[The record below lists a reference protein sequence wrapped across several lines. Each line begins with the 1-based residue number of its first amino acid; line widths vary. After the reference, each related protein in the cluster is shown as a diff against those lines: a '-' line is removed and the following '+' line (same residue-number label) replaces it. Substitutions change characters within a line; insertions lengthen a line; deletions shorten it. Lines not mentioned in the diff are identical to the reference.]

1 MTKIQKPV
9 TILPMSAKD
18 DLKLKQKEA
27 LRLLSRG
34 KYDDALEL
42 YKEIAEVSHDPD
54 IYNTIGDIYIRKQD
68 IQRAIEYYTK
78 AFRRY
83 KEGEY
88 YENAIALAKKILR
101 YDKSRKDLKLELADL
116 YLETGDLDLSLENL
130 SQLVDEGLPP
140 SFIDRAFEL
149 MNRMAERI
157 QEDEEHLARFE
168 RLFIKLQEM
177 AEAFGELTLESGEF
191 NEFYEDDVSKMAEF
205 LDTES
210 VENAPQE
217 IFSEMEEEKAVS
229 PQSMEEIPL
238 ANEVEELESKTPEG
252 VESEEKMEFLEEEV
266 VEEEEK
272 AEEKAE
278 EVFLGEETKVEFE
291 EEVAAPEVVEEIE
304 EKGAV
309 ERAAPEIVVPKE
321 VLVQIIEEIKDEL
334 AKDEALPYE
343 EEKPLELGIE
353 YLEMGFQEAA
363 IKELQ
368 KALDDPR
375 TRLRAME
382 YLGRAFLEMGEFDF
396 AEKILRKGIEEGGYD
411 EKEYLGI
418 LYYLAQALEFKG
430 MEKEALEYYES
441 IYLLDAGYKNVKEKI
456 GKLRRV
462 L

>member
-1 MTKIQKPV
+1 M
-9 TILPMSAKD
+9 LAKD

-34 KYDDALEL
+34 RYDDALRL
-42 YKEIAEVSHDPD
+42 YEEIVEVSHDPD

-68 IQRAIEYYTK
+68 IQKAIDYYTK

-116 YLETGDLDLSLENL
+116 YLETGDLDLALENL

-140 SFIDRAFEL
+140 SFLDRAFEL

-191 NEFYEDDVSKMAEF
+191 HEFYEDDVSKMAEF

-210 VENAPQE
+210 VKKAPEQML
-217 IFSEMEEEKAVS
+217 S
-229 PQSMEEIPL
+229 
-238 ANEVEELESKTPEG
+238 EVEEAPTQEPVEEISSVEKQMEEKESEIPEEVG
-252 VESEEKMEFLEEEV
+252 IEEKMEFLEVETGEK
-266 VEEEEK
+266 VEEEK
-272 AEEKAE
+272 QE
-278 EVFLGEETKVEFE
+278 EVFLGEETKVEFKE
-291 EEVAAPEVVEEIE
+291 EEELKEKEEVPVPSAVEEAKE
-304 EKGAV
+304 SVAERTVPKV
-309 ERAAPEIVVPKE
+309 EVPKE
-321 VLVQIIEEIKDEL
+321 MLVQIIEEIKDEL
-334 AKDEALPYE
+334 VKDGDFPYE
-343 EEKPLELGIE
+343 EENPLDLGIE
-353 YLEMGFQEAA
+353 YLEMGFKEAA

-375 TRLRAME
+375 TRLKAME
-382 YLGRAFLEMGEFDF
+382 YLGRALLEMGEFDF

-418 LYYLAQALEFKG
+418 FYYLAQALEFKG
-430 MEKEALEYYES
+430 MEKEALEYYEN
-441 IYLLDAGYKNVKEKI
+441 IYLLDAGFKNVKEKI
-456 GKLRRV
+456 RKLRRV

>member
-1 MTKIQKPV
+1 M
-9 TILPMSAKD
+9 LAKD

-34 KYDDALEL
+34 RYDDALRL
-42 YKEIAEVSHDPD
+42 YEEIVEVSHDPD

-68 IQRAIEYYTK
+68 IQKAIDYYTK

-116 YLETGDLDLSLENL
+116 YLETGDLDLALENL

-140 SFIDRAFEL
+140 SFLDRAFEL

-191 NEFYEDDVSKMAEF
+191 HEFYEDDVSKMAEF

-210 VENAPQE
+210 VKKAPG
-217 IFSEMEEEKAVS
+217 EMLS
-229 PQSMEEIPL
+229 
-238 ANEVEELESKTPEG
+238 EVEEAPTQEPVEEISSVEKQIEEKESEIPEEVG
-252 VESEEKMEFLEEEV
+252 IEEKMEFLEVETGEK
-266 VEEEEK
+266 VEEEK
-272 AEEKAE
+272 QE

-291 EEVAAPEVVEEIE
+291 KEEELKEKEEVPVPSAVEEAKE
-304 EKGAV
+304 SVA
-309 ERAAPEIVVPKE
+309 ERAVPKVEVPKE
-321 VLVQIIEEIKDEL
+321 VLVQIVEEIKDEL
-334 AKDEALPYE
+334 VKDGDFPYE
-343 EEKPLELGIE
+343 EENPLELGIE
-353 YLEMGFQEAA
+353 YLEMGFKEAA

-375 TRLRAME
+375 TRLKAME
-382 YLGRAFLEMGEFDF
+382 YLGRALLEMGEFDF

-418 LYYLAQALEFKG
+418 FYYLAQALEFKG
-430 MEKEALEYYES
+430 MEKEALEYYEN
-441 IYLLDAGYKNVKEKI
+441 IYLLDAGFKNVKEKI
-456 GKLRRV
+456 RKLRRV

>member
-1 MTKIQKPV
+1 M
-9 TILPMSAKD
+9 LAKD

-34 KYDDALEL
+34 RYDDALRL
-42 YKEIAEVSHDPD
+42 YEEIVEVSHDPD

-68 IQRAIEYYTK
+68 IQKAIDYYTK

-116 YLETGDLDLSLENL
+116 YLETGDLDLALENL

-140 SFIDRAFEL
+140 SFLDRAFEL

-191 NEFYEDDVSKMAEF
+191 HEFYEDDVSKMAEF

-210 VENAPQE
+210 VKKAPGEMLLEVGEEAPTQE
-217 IFSEMEEEKAVS
+217 PVEEISSVEKQIEEKES
-229 PQSMEEIPL
+229 EIPE
-238 ANEVEELESKTPEG
+238 EVG
-252 VESEEKMEFLEEEV
+252 IEEKMEFLEVETGEK
-266 VEEEEK
+266 VEEEK
-272 AEEKAE
+272 QE

-291 EEVAAPEVVEEIE
+291 EEEELKEKEEVPVPSAVEEAKE
-304 EKGAV
+304 SVA
-309 ERAAPEIVVPKE
+309 ERAVPKVEVPKE

-334 AKDEALPYE
+334 VKDGDFPYE
-343 EEKPLELGIE
+343 EENPLELGIE
-353 YLEMGFQEAA
+353 YFEMGFKEAA

-375 TRLRAME
+375 TRLKAME
-382 YLGRAFLEMGEFDF
+382 YLGRALLEMGEFDF

-418 LYYLAQALEFKG
+418 FYYLAQALEFKG
-430 MEKEALEYYES
+430 MEKEALEYYEN
-441 IYLLDAGYKNVKEKI
+441 IYLLDAGFKNVKERI
-456 GKLRRV
+456 RKLRRV

>member
-1 MTKIQKPV
+1 M
-9 TILPMSAKD
+9 LAKD

-34 KYDDALEL
+34 RYDDALRL
-42 YKEIAEVSHDPD
+42 YEEIVEVSHDPD

-68 IQRAIEYYTK
+68 IQKAIDYYTK

-116 YLETGDLDLSLENL
+116 YLETGDLDLALENL

-140 SFIDRAFEL
+140 SFLDRAFEL

-191 NEFYEDDVSKMAEF
+191 HEFYEDDVSKMAEF

-210 VENAPQE
+210 VKKAPGEMLSEVGEEAPTQE
-217 IFSEMEEEKAVS
+217 PVEEISSVEKQIEEKES
-229 PQSMEEIPL
+229 EIPE
-238 ANEVEELESKTPEG
+238 EVG
-252 VESEEKMEFLEEEV
+252 IEEKMEFLEVETGEK
-266 VEEEEK
+266 VEEEK
-272 AEEKAE
+272 QE

-291 EEVAAPEVVEEIE
+291 KEEELKEKEEVPVPSAVEEAKE
-304 EKGAV
+304 SVA
-309 ERAAPEIVVPKE
+309 ERAVPKVEVPKE

-334 AKDEALPYE
+334 VKDGDFPYE
-343 EEKPLELGIE
+343 EENPLELGIE
-353 YLEMGFQEAA
+353 YFEMGFKEAA

-375 TRLRAME
+375 TRLKAME
-382 YLGRAFLEMGEFDF
+382 YLGRALLEMGEFDF

-418 LYYLAQALEFKG
+418 FYYLAQALEFKG
-430 MEKEALEYYES
+430 MEKEALEYYEN
-441 IYLLDAGYKNVKEKI
+441 IYLLDAGFKNVKEKI
-456 GKLRRV
+456 RKLRRV

>member
-1 MTKIQKPV
+1 M
-9 TILPMSAKD
+9 LAKD

-34 KYDDALEL
+34 RYDDALRL
-42 YKEIAEVSHDPD
+42 YEEIVEVSHDPD

-68 IQRAIEYYTK
+68 IQKAIDYYTK

-116 YLETGDLDLSLENL
+116 YLETGDLDLALENL

-140 SFIDRAFEL
+140 SFLDRAFEL

-191 NEFYEDDVSKMAEF
+191 HEFYEDDVSKMAEF

-210 VENAPQE
+210 VKKAPG
-217 IFSEMEEEKAVS
+217 EMLS
-229 PQSMEEIPL
+229 
-238 ANEVEELESKTPEG
+238 EVEEAPTQEPVEEISSVEKQIEEKESEIPEEVG
-252 VESEEKMEFLEEEV
+252 IEEKMEFLEVETGKK
-266 VEEEEK
+266 VEEEK
-272 AEEKAE
+272 QE

-291 EEVAAPEVVEEIE
+291 EEEELKEKEEVPIPSAVEEAKESVAERAVPEVE
-304 EKGAV
+304 
-309 ERAAPEIVVPKE
+309 VPKE
-321 VLVQIIEEIKDEL
+321 VLVQIVEEIKDEL
-334 AKDEALPYE
+334 VKDGDFPYE
-343 EEKPLELGIE
+343 EENPLELGIE
-353 YLEMGFQEAA
+353 YLEMGFKEAA

-368 KALDDPR
+368 RALDDPR
-375 TRLRAME
+375 TRLKAME
-382 YLGRAFLEMGEFDF
+382 YLGRALLEMGEFGF

-430 MEKEALEYYES
+430 MEKEALEYYEN
-441 IYLLDAGYKNVKEKI
+441 IYLLDAGFKNVKEKI
-456 GKLRRV
+456 RKLRRV

>member
-1 MTKIQKPV
+1 M
-9 TILPMSAKD
+9 LAKD

-34 KYDDALEL
+34 RYDDALRL
-42 YKEIAEVSHDPD
+42 YEEIVEVSHDPD

-68 IQRAIEYYTK
+68 IQKAIDYYTK

-116 YLETGDLDLSLENL
+116 YLETGDLDLALENL

-140 SFIDRAFEL
+140 SFLDRAFEL

-191 NEFYEDDVSKMAEF
+191 HEFYEDDVSKMAEF

-210 VENAPQE
+210 VKKAPEEMLSELEEAPIQE
-217 IFSEMEEEKAVS
+217 PVEEISSVEKQMEEKES
-229 PQSMEEIPL
+229 EIPE
-238 ANEVEELESKTPEG
+238 EVG
-252 VESEEKMEFLEEEV
+252 IEEKMEFLEVETGEK
-266 VEEEEK
+266 VEEEK
-272 AEEKAE
+272 QE

-291 EEVAAPEVVEEIE
+291 EEEKLKEKEEVPVPSTVEEAKE
-304 EKGAV
+304 SVA
-309 ERAAPEIVVPKE
+309 ERAVPKVKVPKE

-334 AKDEALPYE
+334 VKDGDFPYE
-343 EEKPLELGIE
+343 EENPLDLGIE
-353 YLEMGFQEAA
+353 YLEMGFKEAA

-375 TRLRAME
+375 TRLKAME
-382 YLGRAFLEMGEFDF
+382 YLGRALLEMGEFDF
-396 AEKILRKGIEEGGYD
+396 AEKILQKGIEEGGYD

-418 LYYLAQALEFKG
+418 FYYLAQALEFKG
-430 MEKEALEYYES
+430 MEKEALEYYEN
-441 IYLLDAGYKNVKEKI
+441 IYLLDAGFKNVKEKI
-456 GKLRRV
+456 RKLRRV

>member
-1 MTKIQKPV
+1 M
-9 TILPMSAKD
+9 LAKD

-34 KYDDALEL
+34 RYDDALRL
-42 YKEIAEVSHDPD
+42 YEEIVEVSHDPD

-68 IQRAIEYYTK
+68 IQKAIDYYTK

-116 YLETGDLDLSLENL
+116 YLETGDLDLALENL

-140 SFIDRAFEL
+140 SFLDRAFEL

-191 NEFYEDDVSKMAEF
+191 HEFYEDDVSKMAEF

-210 VENAPQE
+210 VKKAPGEMLSEVGEEAPTQE
-217 IFSEMEEEKAVS
+217 PVEEISSVEKQIEEKES
-229 PQSMEEIPL
+229 EIPE
-238 ANEVEELESKTPEG
+238 EVG
-252 VESEEKMEFLEEEV
+252 IEEKMEFLEVETGEK
-266 VEEEEK
+266 VEEEK
-272 AEEKAE
+272 QE

-291 EEVAAPEVVEEIE
+291 KEEELKEKEEVPVPSAVEEAKE
-304 EKGAV
+304 SVA
-309 ERAAPEIVVPKE
+309 ERAVPKVEVPKE

-334 AKDEALPYE
+334 VKDGDFPYE
-343 EEKPLELGIE
+343 EENPLELGIE
-353 YLEMGFQEAA
+353 YLEMGFKEAA

-375 TRLRAME
+375 TRLKAME
-382 YLGRAFLEMGEFDF
+382 YLGRALLEMGEFDF

-418 LYYLAQALEFKG
+418 FYYLAQALEFKG
-430 MEKEALEYYES
+430 MEKEALEYYEN
-441 IYLLDAGYKNVKEKI
+441 IYLLDAGFKNVKERI
-456 GKLRRV
+456 RKLRRV

>member
-1 MTKIQKPV
+1 M
-9 TILPMSAKD
+9 LAKD

-34 KYDDALEL
+34 RYDDALRL
-42 YKEIAEVSHDPD
+42 YEEIVEVSHDPD

-68 IQRAIEYYTK
+68 IQKAIDYYTK

-116 YLETGDLDLSLENL
+116 YLETGDLDLALENL

-140 SFIDRAFEL
+140 SFLDRAFEL

-191 NEFYEDDVSKMAEF
+191 HEFYEDDVSKMAEF

-210 VENAPQE
+210 VKKAPEEMLSELEEAPIQE
-217 IFSEMEEEKAVS
+217 PVEEISSVEKQMEEKES
-229 PQSMEEIPL
+229 EIPE
-238 ANEVEELESKTPEG
+238 EVG
-252 VESEEKMEFLEEEV
+252 IEEKMEFLEVETGEK
-266 VEEEEK
+266 VEEEK
-272 AEEKAE
+272 QE

-291 EEVAAPEVVEEIE
+291 KEEELKEKEEVPVPSAVEEAKE
-304 EKGAV
+304 SVA
-309 ERAAPEIVVPKE
+309 ERAVPKVEVPKE

-334 AKDEALPYE
+334 VKDGDFPYE
-343 EEKPLELGIE
+343 EENPLELGIE
-353 YLEMGFQEAA
+353 YFEMGFKEAA

-375 TRLRAME
+375 TRLKAME
-382 YLGRAFLEMGEFDF
+382 YLGRALLEMGEFDF

-418 LYYLAQALEFKG
+418 FYYLAQALEFKG
-430 MEKEALEYYES
+430 MEKEALEYYEN
-441 IYLLDAGYKNVKEKI
+441 IYLLDAGFKNVKEKI
-456 GKLRRV
+456 RKLRRV

>member
-1 MTKIQKPV
+1 M
-9 TILPMSAKD
+9 LAKD

-34 KYDDALEL
+34 RYDDALRL
-42 YKEIAEVSHDPD
+42 YEEIVEVSHDPD

-68 IQRAIEYYTK
+68 IQKAIDYYTK

-116 YLETGDLDLSLENL
+116 YLETGDLDLALENL

-140 SFIDRAFEL
+140 SFLDRAFEL

-191 NEFYEDDVSKMAEF
+191 HEFYEDDVSKMAEF

-210 VENAPQE
+210 VKKAPGEMLSEVGEEAPTQE
-217 IFSEMEEEKAVS
+217 PVEEISSVEKQIEEKES
-229 PQSMEEIPL
+229 EIPE
-238 ANEVEELESKTPEG
+238 EVG
-252 VESEEKMEFLEEEV
+252 IEEKMEFLEVETGEK
-266 VEEEEK
+266 VEEEK
-272 AEEKAE
+272 QE

-291 EEVAAPEVVEEIE
+291 KEEELKEKEEVPVPSAVEEAKE
-304 EKGAV
+304 SVA
-309 ERAAPEIVVPKE
+309 ERAVPKVEVPKE
-321 VLVQIIEEIKDEL
+321 VLVQIVEEIKDEL
-334 AKDEALPYE
+334 AKDGDFPYE
-343 EEKPLELGIE
+343 EENPLELGIE
-353 YLEMGFQEAA
+353 YFEMGFKEAA

-375 TRLRAME
+375 TRLKAME
-382 YLGRAFLEMGEFDF
+382 YLGRALLEMGEFDF

-418 LYYLAQALEFKG
+418 FYYLAQALEFKG
-430 MEKEALEYYES
+430 MEKEALEYYEN
-441 IYLLDAGYKNVKEKI
+441 IYLLDAGFKNVKERI
-456 GKLRRV
+456 RKLRRV

>member
-1 MTKIQKPV
+1 M
-9 TILPMSAKD
+9 LAKD

-34 KYDDALEL
+34 RYDDALRL
-42 YKEIAEVSHDPD
+42 YEEIVEVSHDPD

-68 IQRAIEYYTK
+68 IQKAIDYYTK

-116 YLETGDLDLSLENL
+116 YLETGDLDLALENL

-140 SFIDRAFEL
+140 SFLDRAFEL

-191 NEFYEDDVSKMAEF
+191 HEFYEDDVSKMAEF

-210 VENAPQE
+210 VKKAPEQML
-217 IFSEMEEEKAVS
+217 S
-229 PQSMEEIPL
+229 
-238 ANEVEELESKTPEG
+238 EVEEAPTQEPVEEISSVEKQMEEKESEIPEEVG
-252 VESEEKMEFLEEEV
+252 IEEKMEFLEVETGEK
-266 VEEEEK
+266 VEEEK
-272 AEEKAE
+272 QE
-278 EVFLGEETKVEFE
+278 EVFLGEETKVEFKE
-291 EEVAAPEVVEEIE
+291 EEELKEKEEVPVPSAVEEAKE
-304 EKGAV
+304 SVAERTVPKV
-309 ERAAPEIVVPKE
+309 EVPKE
-321 VLVQIIEEIKDEL
+321 MLVQIIEEIKDEL
-334 AKDEALPYE
+334 VKDGDFPYE
-343 EEKPLELGIE
+343 EENPLNLGIE
-353 YLEMGFQEAA
+353 YLEMGFKEAA

-375 TRLRAME
+375 TRLKAME
-382 YLGRAFLEMGEFDF
+382 YLGRALLEIGEFDF
-396 AEKILRKGIEEGGYD
+396 AEKILRKGVEEGGYD
-411 EKEYLGI
+411 EKEYLG
-418 LYYLAQALEFKG
+418 LFYYLAQVLEFKG
-430 MEKEALEYYES
+430 MEKEALEYYEN
-441 IYLLDAGYKNVKEKI
+441 IYLLDAGFKNVKEKI
-456 GKLRRV
+456 SKLRRV

>member
-1 MTKIQKPV
+1 M
-9 TILPMSAKD
+9 LAKD

-34 KYDDALEL
+34 RYDDALRL
-42 YKEIAEVSHDPD
+42 YEEIVEVSHDPD

-68 IQRAIEYYTK
+68 IQKAIDYYTK

-116 YLETGDLDLSLENL
+116 YLETGDLDLALENL

-140 SFIDRAFEL
+140 SFLDRAFEL

-191 NEFYEDDVSKMAEF
+191 HEFYEDDVSKMAEF

-210 VENAPQE
+210 VKKAPGEMLSEVGEEAPTQE
-217 IFSEMEEEKAVS
+217 PVEEISSVEKQIEEKES
-229 PQSMEEIPL
+229 EIPE
-238 ANEVEELESKTPEG
+238 EVG
-252 VESEEKMEFLEEEV
+252 IEEKMEFLEVETGKK
-266 VEEEEK
+266 VEEEK
-272 AEEKAE
+272 QE

-291 EEVAAPEVVEEIE
+291 EEEELKEKEEVPVPSAVEEAKESVAERAVPEVE
-304 EKGAV
+304 
-309 ERAAPEIVVPKE
+309 VPKE
-321 VLVQIIEEIKDEL
+321 VLVQIVEEIKDEL
-334 AKDEALPYE
+334 VKDGDFPYE
-343 EEKPLELGIE
+343 EENPLELGIE
-353 YLEMGFQEAA
+353 YFEMGFKEAA

-375 TRLRAME
+375 TRLKAME
-382 YLGRAFLEMGEFDF
+382 YLGRALLEMGEFDF
-396 AEKILRKGIEEGGYD
+396 AEKILRKGVEEGGYD
-411 EKEYLGI
+411 EKEYLG
-418 LYYLAQALEFKG
+418 LFYYLAQVLEFKG
-430 MEKEALEYYES
+430 MEKEALEYYEN
-441 IYLLDAGYKNVKEKI
+441 IYLLDAGFKNVKERI
-456 GKLRRV
+456 RKLRRV

>member
-1 MTKIQKPV
+1 M
-9 TILPMSAKD
+9 LAKD

-34 KYDDALEL
+34 RYDDALRL
-42 YKEIAEVSHDPD
+42 YEEIVEVSHDPD

-68 IQRAIEYYTK
+68 IQKAIDYYTK

-116 YLETGDLDLSLENL
+116 YLETGDLDLALENL

-140 SFIDRAFEL
+140 SFLDRAFEL

-191 NEFYEDDVSKMAEF
+191 HEFYEDDVSKMAEF

-210 VENAPQE
+210 VKKAPGEMLSEVGEEAPTQE
-217 IFSEMEEEKAVS
+217 PVEEISSVEKQIEEKES
-229 PQSMEEIPL
+229 EIPE
-238 ANEVEELESKTPEG
+238 EVG
-252 VESEEKMEFLEEEV
+252 IEEKMEFLEVETGEK
-266 VEEEEK
+266 VEEEK
-272 AEEKAE
+272 QE

-291 EEVAAPEVVEEIE
+291 KEEELKEKEEVPVPSAVEEAKE
-304 EKGAV
+304 SVA
-309 ERAAPEIVVPKE
+309 ERAVPKVEVPKE

-334 AKDEALPYE
+334 AKDGDFPYE
-343 EEKPLELGIE
+343 EENPLELGIE
-353 YLEMGFQEAA
+353 YFEMGFKEAA

-375 TRLRAME
+375 TRLKAME
-382 YLGRAFLEMGEFDF
+382 YLGRALLEMGEFDF

-418 LYYLAQALEFKG
+418 FYYLAQALEFKG
-430 MEKEALEYYES
+430 MEKEALEYYEN
-441 IYLLDAGYKNVKEKI
+441 IYLLDAGFKNVKERI
-456 GKLRRV
+456 RKLRRV

>member
-1 MTKIQKPV
+1 M
-9 TILPMSAKD
+9 LAKD

-34 KYDDALEL
+34 RYDDALRL
-42 YKEIAEVSHDPD
+42 YEEIVEVSHDPD

-68 IQRAIEYYTK
+68 IQKAIDYYTK

-116 YLETGDLDLSLENL
+116 YLETGDLDLALENL

-140 SFIDRAFEL
+140 SFLDRAFEL

-191 NEFYEDDVSKMAEF
+191 HEFYEDDVSKMAEF

-210 VENAPQE
+210 VKKAPG
-217 IFSEMEEEKAVS
+217 EMLS
-229 PQSMEEIPL
+229 
-238 ANEVEELESKTPEG
+238 EVEEAPTQEPVEEISSVEKQIEEKESEIPEEVG
-252 VESEEKMEFLEEEV
+252 IEEKMEFLEVETGEK
-266 VEEEEK
+266 VEEEK
-272 AEEKAE
+272 QE

-291 EEVAAPEVVEEIE
+291 KEEELKEKEEVPVPSAVEEAKE
-304 EKGAV
+304 SVA
-309 ERAAPEIVVPKE
+309 ERAVPKVEVPKE

-334 AKDEALPYE
+334 VKDGDFPYE
-343 EEKPLELGIE
+343 EENPLELGIE
-353 YLEMGFQEAA
+353 YLEMGFKEAA

-375 TRLRAME
+375 TRLKAME
-382 YLGRAFLEMGEFDF
+382 YLGRALLEMGEFDF

-430 MEKEALEYYES
+430 MEKEALEYYEN
-441 IYLLDAGYKNVKEKI
+441 IYLLDAGFKNVKEKI
-456 GKLRRV
+456 RKLRRV

>member
-1 MTKIQKPV
+1 M
-9 TILPMSAKD
+9 LAKD

-34 KYDDALEL
+34 RYDDALRL
-42 YKEIAEVSHDPD
+42 YEEIVEVSHDPD

-68 IQRAIEYYTK
+68 IQKAIDYYTK

-116 YLETGDLDLSLENL
+116 YLETGDLDLALENL

-140 SFIDRAFEL
+140 SFLDRAFEL

-191 NEFYEDDVSKMAEF
+191 HEFYEDDVSKMAEF

-210 VENAPQE
+210 VKKAPGQML
-217 IFSEMEEEKAVS
+217 S
-229 PQSMEEIPL
+229 
-238 ANEVEELESKTPEG
+238 EVEEAPTQEPVEEISSVEKQIEEKESEIPEEVG
-252 VESEEKMEFLEEEV
+252 IEEKMEFLEVETGEK
-266 VEEEEK
+266 VEEEK
-272 AEEKAE
+272 QE

-291 EEVAAPEVVEEIE
+291 EEEELKEKEEVPIPSAVEEAKESVAERAVPEVE
-304 EKGAV
+304 
-309 ERAAPEIVVPKE
+309 VPKE
-321 VLVQIIEEIKDEL
+321 VLVQIVEEIKDEL
-334 AKDEALPYE
+334 VKDGDFPYE

-353 YLEMGFQEAA
+353 YLEMGFKEAA

-375 TRLRAME
+375 TRLKAME
-382 YLGRAFLEMGEFDF
+382 YLGRALLEMGEFDF

-418 LYYLAQALEFKG
+418 FYYLAQALEFKG
-430 MEKEALEYYES
+430 MEKEALEYYEN
-441 IYLLDAGYKNVKEKI
+441 IYLLDAGFKNVKEKI
-456 GKLRRV
+456 RKLRRV

>member
-1 MTKIQKPV
+1 M
-9 TILPMSAKD
+9 LAKD

-34 KYDDALEL
+34 RYDDALRL
-42 YKEIAEVSHDPD
+42 YEEIVEVSHDPD

-68 IQRAIEYYTK
+68 IQKAIDYYTK

-116 YLETGDLDLSLENL
+116 YLETGDLDLALENL

-140 SFIDRAFEL
+140 SFLDRAFEL

-191 NEFYEDDVSKMAEF
+191 HEFYEDDVSKMAEF

-210 VENAPQE
+210 VKKAPGEMLSEVGEEAPTQE
-217 IFSEMEEEKAVS
+217 PVEEISSVEKQMEEKES
-229 PQSMEEIPL
+229 EIPE
-238 ANEVEELESKTPEG
+238 EVG
-252 VESEEKMEFLEEEV
+252 IEEKMEFLEVETGEK
-266 VEEEEK
+266 VEEEK
-272 AEEKAE
+272 QE

-291 EEVAAPEVVEEIE
+291 KEEELKEKEEVPVPSAVEEAKE
-304 EKGAV
+304 SVA
-309 ERAAPEIVVPKE
+309 ERAVPKVEVPKE

-334 AKDEALPYE
+334 VKDGDFPYE
-343 EEKPLELGIE
+343 EENPLELGIE
-353 YLEMGFQEAA
+353 YFEMGFKEAA

-375 TRLRAME
+375 TRLKAME
-382 YLGRAFLEMGEFDF
+382 YLGRALLEMGEFDF

-418 LYYLAQALEFKG
+418 FYYLAQALEFKG
-430 MEKEALEYYES
+430 MEKEALEYYEN
-441 IYLLDAGYKNVKEKI
+441 IYLLDAGFKNVKEKI
-456 GKLRRV
+456 RKLRRV

>member
-1 MTKIQKPV
+1 M
-9 TILPMSAKD
+9 LAKD

-34 KYDDALEL
+34 RYDDALRL
-42 YKEIAEVSHDPD
+42 YEEIVEVSHDPD

-68 IQRAIEYYTK
+68 IQKAIDYYTK

-116 YLETGDLDLSLENL
+116 YLETGDLDLALENL

-140 SFIDRAFEL
+140 SFLDRAFEL

-191 NEFYEDDVSKMAEF
+191 HEFYEDDVSKMAEF

-210 VENAPQE
+210 VKKAPEEMLSELEEAPIQE
-217 IFSEMEEEKAVS
+217 PVEEISSVEKQMEEKES
-229 PQSMEEIPL
+229 EIPE
-238 ANEVEELESKTPEG
+238 EVG
-252 VESEEKMEFLEEEV
+252 IEEKMEFLEVETGEK
-266 VEEEEK
+266 VEEEK
-272 AEEKAE
+272 QE

-291 EEVAAPEVVEEIE
+291 GEEKLKEKEEVPVPSTVEEAKE
-304 EKGAV
+304 SVA
-309 ERAAPEIVVPKE
+309 ERAVPKVKVPKE

-334 AKDEALPYE
+334 VKDGDFPYE
-343 EEKPLELGIE
+343 EENPLDLGIE
-353 YLEMGFQEAA
+353 YLEMGFKEAA

-375 TRLRAME
+375 TRLKAME
-382 YLGRAFLEMGEFDF
+382 YLGRALLEMGEFDF
-396 AEKILRKGIEEGGYD
+396 AEKILQKGIEEGGYD

-418 LYYLAQALEFKG
+418 FYYLAQALEFKG
-430 MEKEALEYYES
+430 MEKEALEYYEN
-441 IYLLDAGYKNVKEKI
+441 IYLLDAGFKNVKEKI
-456 GKLRRV
+456 RKLRRV

>member
-1 MTKIQKPV
+1 M
-9 TILPMSAKD
+9 LAKD

-34 KYDDALEL
+34 RYDDALRL
-42 YKEIAEVSHDPD
+42 YEEIVEVSHDPD

-68 IQRAIEYYTK
+68 IQKAIDYYTK

-116 YLETGDLDLSLENL
+116 YLETGDLDLALENL

-140 SFIDRAFEL
+140 SFLDRAFEL

-191 NEFYEDDVSKMAEF
+191 HEFYEDDISKMAEF

-210 VENAPQE
+210 VKKAPEQML
-217 IFSEMEEEKAVS
+217 S
-229 PQSMEEIPL
+229 
-238 ANEVEELESKTPEG
+238 EVEEAPTQEPVEEISSVEKQMEEKESEIPEEVG
-252 VESEEKMEFLEEEV
+252 IEEKMEFLEVETGEK
-266 VEEEEK
+266 VEEEK
-272 AEEKAE
+272 QE
-278 EVFLGEETKVEFE
+278 EVFLGEETKVEFKE
-291 EEVAAPEVVEEIE
+291 EEELKEKEEVPVPSAVEEAKE
-304 EKGAV
+304 SVAERTVPKV
-309 ERAAPEIVVPKE
+309 EVPKE
-321 VLVQIIEEIKDEL
+321 MLVQIIEEIKDEL
-334 AKDEALPYE
+334 VKDGDFPYE
-343 EEKPLELGIE
+343 EENPLNLGIE
-353 YLEMGFQEAA
+353 YLEMGFKEAA

-375 TRLRAME
+375 TRLKAME
-382 YLGRAFLEMGEFDF
+382 YLGRALLEIGEFDF
-396 AEKILRKGIEEGGYD
+396 AEKILRKGVEEGGYD
-411 EKEYLGI
+411 EKEYLG
-418 LYYLAQALEFKG
+418 LFYYLAQVLEFKG
-430 MEKEALEYYES
+430 MEKEALEYYEN
-441 IYLLDAGYKNVKEKI
+441 IYLLDAGFKNVKEKI
-456 GKLRRV
+456 SKLRRV

>member
-1 MTKIQKPV
+1 M
-9 TILPMSAKD
+9 LAKD

-34 KYDDALEL
+34 RYDDALRL
-42 YKEIAEVSHDPD
+42 YEEIVEVSHDPD

-68 IQRAIEYYTK
+68 IQKAIDYYTK

-116 YLETGDLDLSLENL
+116 YLETGDLDLALENL

-140 SFIDRAFEL
+140 SFLDRAFEL

-191 NEFYEDDVSKMAEF
+191 HEFYEDDISKMAEF

-210 VENAPQE
+210 VKKAPEQML
-217 IFSEMEEEKAVS
+217 S
-229 PQSMEEIPL
+229 
-238 ANEVEELESKTPEG
+238 EVEEAPTQEPVEEISSVEKQIEEKESEIPEEVG
-252 VESEEKMEFLEEEV
+252 IEEKMEFLEVETGKK
-266 VEEEEK
+266 VEEEK
-272 AEEKAE
+272 QE

-291 EEVAAPEVVEEIE
+291 EEEELKEKEEVPIPSAVEEAKESVAERAVPEVE
-304 EKGAV
+304 
-309 ERAAPEIVVPKE
+309 VPKE
-321 VLVQIIEEIKDEL
+321 VLVQIVEEIKDEL
-334 AKDEALPYE
+334 VKDGDFPYE

-353 YLEMGFQEAA
+353 YLEMGFKEAA

-368 KALDDPR
+368 RALDDPR
-375 TRLRAME
+375 TRLKAME
-382 YLGRAFLEMGEFDF
+382 YLGRALLEMGEFDF

-430 MEKEALEYYES
+430 MEKEALEYYEN
-441 IYLLDAGYKNVKEKI
+441 IYLLDAGFKNVKEKI
-456 GKLRRV
+456 RKLRRV

>member
-1 MTKIQKPV
+1 M
-9 TILPMSAKD
+9 LAKD

-34 KYDDALEL
+34 RYDDALRL
-42 YKEIAEVSHDPD
+42 YEEIVEVSHDPD

-68 IQRAIEYYTK
+68 IQKAIDYYTK

-116 YLETGDLDLSLENL
+116 YLETGDLDLALENL

-140 SFIDRAFEL
+140 SFLDRAFEL

-191 NEFYEDDVSKMAEF
+191 HEFYEDDVSKMAEF

-210 VENAPQE
+210 VKKAPG
-217 IFSEMEEEKAVS
+217 EMLS
-229 PQSMEEIPL
+229 
-238 ANEVEELESKTPEG
+238 EVEEAPTQEPVEEISSVEKQMEEKESEIPEEVG
-252 VESEEKMEFLEEEV
+252 IEEKMEFLEVETGEK
-266 VEEEEK
+266 VEEEK
-272 AEEKAE
+272 QE
-278 EVFLGEETKVEFE
+278 EVFLGEETKVEFKE
-291 EEVAAPEVVEEIE
+291 EEELKEKEEVPVPSAVEEAKE
-304 EKGAV
+304 SVAERTVPKV
-309 ERAAPEIVVPKE
+309 EVPKE
-321 VLVQIIEEIKDEL
+321 MLVQIIEEIKDEL
-334 AKDEALPYE
+334 VKDGDFPYE
-343 EEKPLELGIE
+343 EENPLELGIE
-353 YLEMGFQEAA
+353 YLEMGFKEAA

-368 KALDDPR
+368 RALDDPR
-375 TRLRAME
+375 TRLKAME
-382 YLGRAFLEMGEFDF
+382 YLGRALLEMGEFGF

-430 MEKEALEYYES
+430 MEKEALEYYEN
-441 IYLLDAGYKNVKEKI
+441 IYLLDAGFKNVKEKI
-456 GKLRRV
+456 RKLRRV

>member
-1 MTKIQKPV
+1 M
-9 TILPMSAKD
+9 LAKD

-34 KYDDALEL
+34 RYDDALRL
-42 YKEIAEVSHDPD
+42 YEEIVEVSHDPD

-68 IQRAIEYYTK
+68 IQKAIDYYTK

-116 YLETGDLDLSLENL
+116 YLETGDLDLALENL

-140 SFIDRAFEL
+140 SFLDRAFEL

-191 NEFYEDDVSKMAEF
+191 HEFYEDDVSKMAEF

-210 VENAPQE
+210 VKKAPG
-217 IFSEMEEEKAVS
+217 EMLS
-229 PQSMEEIPL
+229 
-238 ANEVEELESKTPEG
+238 EVEEAPTQEPVEEISSVEKQIEEKESEIPEEVG
-252 VESEEKMEFLEEEV
+252 IEEKMEFLEVETGKK
-266 VEEEEK
+266 VEEEK
-272 AEEKAE
+272 QE

-291 EEVAAPEVVEEIE
+291 EEEELKEKEEVPIPSAVEEAKESVAERAVPEVE
-304 EKGAV
+304 
-309 ERAAPEIVVPKE
+309 VPKE
-321 VLVQIIEEIKDEL
+321 VLVQIVEEIKDEL
-334 AKDEALPYE
+334 VKDGDFPYE

-353 YLEMGFQEAA
+353 YLEMGFKEAA

-368 KALDDPR
+368 RALDDPR
-375 TRLRAME
+375 TRLKAME
-382 YLGRAFLEMGEFDF
+382 YLGRALLEMGEFDF

-430 MEKEALEYYES
+430 MEKEALEYYEN
-441 IYLLDAGYKNVKEKI
+441 IYLLDAGFKNVKEKI
-456 GKLRRV
+456 RKLRRV

>member
-1 MTKIQKPV
+1 M
-9 TILPMSAKD
+9 LAKD

-34 KYDDALEL
+34 RYDDALRL
-42 YKEIAEVSHDPD
+42 YEEIVEVSHDPD

-68 IQRAIEYYTK
+68 IQKAIDYYTM

-116 YLETGDLDLSLENL
+116 YLETGDLDLALENL

-140 SFIDRAFEL
+140 SFLDRAFEL

-191 NEFYEDDVSKMAEF
+191 HEFYEDDVSKMAEF

-210 VENAPQE
+210 VKKAPG
-217 IFSEMEEEKAVS
+217 EMLS
-229 PQSMEEIPL
+229 
-238 ANEVEELESKTPEG
+238 EVEEAPTQEPVEEISSVEKQIEEKESEIPEEVG
-252 VESEEKMEFLEEEV
+252 IEEKMEFLEVETGKK
-266 VEEEEK
+266 VEEEK
-272 AEEKAE
+272 QE

-291 EEVAAPEVVEEIE
+291 EEEELKEKEEVPIPSAVEEAKESVAERAVPEVE
-304 EKGAV
+304 
-309 ERAAPEIVVPKE
+309 VPKE
-321 VLVQIIEEIKDEL
+321 VLVQIVEEIKDEL
-334 AKDEALPYE
+334 VKDGDFPYE

-353 YLEMGFQEAA
+353 YLEMGFKEAA

-368 KALDDPR
+368 RALDDPR
-375 TRLRAME
+375 TRLKAME
-382 YLGRAFLEMGEFDF
+382 YLGRALLEMGEFDF

-418 LYYLAQALEFKG
+418 FYYLAQALEFKG
-430 MEKEALEYYES
+430 MEKEALEYYEN
-441 IYLLDAGYKNVKEKI
+441 IYLLDAGFKNVKEKI
-456 GKLRRV
+456 RKLRRV

>member
-1 MTKIQKPV
+1 M
-9 TILPMSAKD
+9 LAKD

-34 KYDDALEL
+34 KYDDALKL
-42 YKEIAEVSHDPD
+42 YEEIVEVSHDPD

-68 IQRAIEYYTK
+68 IQKAIEYYTK

-116 YLETGDLDLSLENL
+116 YLETGDLDLALENL

-140 SFIDRAFEL
+140 SFLDRAFEL
-149 MNRMAERI
+149 MNRMAEKI

-177 AEAFGELTLESGEF
+177 AEAFGELTLESGDF
-191 NEFYEDDVSKMAEF
+191 HEFYEDDVSKMAEF

-210 VENAPQE
+210 VKKAPEE
-217 IFSEMEEEKAVS
+217 ILSGLEEEKAAP
-229 PQSMEEIPL
+229 PQPLEEVPSVEDVEKIKSELPE
-238 ANEVEELESKTPEG
+238 EVET
-252 VESEEKMEFLEEEV
+252 EEKMEFLEEEAA
-266 VEEEEK
+266 EE
-272 AEEKAE
+272 EEKAE

-291 EEVAAPEVVEEIE
+291 EEEELAHAEEIKKEEEVPTPQVVEEIKE
-304 EKGAV
+304 GVV
-309 ERAAPEIVVPKE
+309 ERAAPKVEVPKD

-334 AKDEALPYE
+334 TKDGEFPYE
-343 EEKPLELGIE
+343 EENPLELGIE

-382 YLGRAFLEMGEFDF
+382 HLGRALLEMGEFDF

-418 LYYLAQALEFKG
+418 FYYLAQALEFKG
-430 MEKEALEYYES
+430 MEKEALEYYEN
-441 IYLLDAGYKNVKEKI
+441 IYLLDAGFKNVSEKI
-456 GKLRRV
+456 RKLRRV

>member
-1 MTKIQKPV
+1 M
-9 TILPMSAKD
+9 LAKD

-34 KYDDALEL
+34 RYDDALRL
-42 YKEIAEVSHDPD
+42 YEEIVEVSHDPD

-68 IQRAIEYYTK
+68 IQKAIDYYTK

-116 YLETGDLDLSLENL
+116 YLETGDLDLALENL

-140 SFIDRAFEL
+140 SFLDRAFEL

-191 NEFYEDDVSKMAEF
+191 HEFYEDDVSKMAEF

-210 VENAPQE
+210 VKKAPG
-217 IFSEMEEEKAVS
+217 EMLS
-229 PQSMEEIPL
+229 
-238 ANEVEELESKTPEG
+238 EVEEAPTQEPVEEISSVEKQIEEKESEIPEEVG
-252 VESEEKMEFLEEEV
+252 IEEKMEFLEVETGKK
-266 VEEEEK
+266 VEEEK
-272 AEEKAE
+272 QE

-291 EEVAAPEVVEEIE
+291 EEEELKEKEEVPIPSAVEEAKESVAERAVPEVE
-304 EKGAV
+304 
-309 ERAAPEIVVPKE
+309 VPKE
-321 VLVQIIEEIKDEL
+321 VLVQIVEEIKDEL
-334 AKDEALPYE
+334 VKDGDFPYE

-353 YLEMGFQEAA
+353 YLEMGFKEAA

-375 TRLRAME
+375 TRLKAME
-382 YLGRAFLEMGEFDF
+382 YLGRALLEMGEFDF

-430 MEKEALEYYES
+430 MEKEALEYYEN
-441 IYLLDAGYKNVKEKI
+441 IYLLDAGFKNVKEKI
-456 GKLRRV
+456 RKLRRV

>member
-1 MTKIQKPV
+1 M
-9 TILPMSAKD
+9 LAKD

-34 KYDDALEL
+34 RYDDALRL
-42 YKEIAEVSHDPD
+42 YEEIVEVSHDPD

-68 IQRAIEYYTK
+68 IQKAIDYYTK

-116 YLETGDLDLSLENL
+116 YLETGDLDLALENL

-140 SFIDRAFEL
+140 SFLDRAFEL

-191 NEFYEDDVSKMAEF
+191 HEFYEDDVSKMAEF

-210 VENAPQE
+210 VKKAPGEMLSEVGEEAPTQE
-217 IFSEMEEEKAVS
+217 PVEEISSVEKQIEEKES
-229 PQSMEEIPL
+229 EIPE
-238 ANEVEELESKTPEG
+238 EVG
-252 VESEEKMEFLEEEV
+252 IEEKMEFLEVETGEK
-266 VEEEEK
+266 VEEEK
-272 AEEKAE
+272 QE
-278 EVFLGEETKVEFE
+278 EVFLGEETKVEFKE
-291 EEVAAPEVVEEIE
+291 EEELKEKEEVPVPSAVEEAKE
-304 EKGAV
+304 SVA
-309 ERAAPEIVVPKE
+309 ERAVPKVEVPKE

-334 AKDEALPYE
+334 VKDGDFPYE
-343 EEKPLELGIE
+343 EENPLELGIE
-353 YLEMGFQEAA
+353 YFEMGFKEAA

-375 TRLRAME
+375 TRLKAME
-382 YLGRAFLEMGEFDF
+382 YLGRALLEMGEFDF

-418 LYYLAQALEFKG
+418 FYYLAQALEFKG
-430 MEKEALEYYES
+430 MEKEALEYYEN
-441 IYLLDAGYKNVKEKI
+441 IYLLDAGFKNVKERI
-456 GKLRRV
+456 RKLRRV

>member
-1 MTKIQKPV
+1 M
-9 TILPMSAKD
+9 LAKD

-34 KYDDALEL
+34 RYDDALRL
-42 YKEIAEVSHDPD
+42 YEEIVEVSHDPD

-68 IQRAIEYYTK
+68 IQKAIDYYTK

-116 YLETGDLDLSLENL
+116 YLETGDLDLALENL

-140 SFIDRAFEL
+140 SFLDRAFEL

-191 NEFYEDDVSKMAEF
+191 HEFYEDDVSKMAEF

-210 VENAPQE
+210 VKKAPEEMLSELEDAPIQE
-217 IFSEMEEEKAVS
+217 PVEEISSVEKQMEEKES
-229 PQSMEEIPL
+229 EIPE
-238 ANEVEELESKTPEG
+238 EVG
-252 VESEEKMEFLEEEV
+252 IEEKMEFLEVETGEK
-266 VEEEEK
+266 VEEEK
-272 AEEKAE
+272 QE

-291 EEVAAPEVVEEIE
+291 GEEKLKEKEEVPVPSTVEEAKE
-304 EKGAV
+304 SVA
-309 ERAAPEIVVPKE
+309 ERAVPKVKVPKE

-334 AKDEALPYE
+334 VKDGDFPYE
-343 EEKPLELGIE
+343 EENPLDLGIE
-353 YLEMGFQEAA
+353 YLEMGFKEAA

-375 TRLRAME
+375 TRLKAME
-382 YLGRAFLEMGEFDF
+382 YLGRALLEMGEFDF
-396 AEKILRKGIEEGGYD
+396 AEKILQKGIEEGGYD

-418 LYYLAQALEFKG
+418 FYYLAQALEFKG
-430 MEKEALEYYES
+430 MEKEALEYYEN
-441 IYLLDAGYKNVKEKI
+441 IYLLDAGFKNVKEKI
-456 GKLRRV
+456 RKLRRV

>member
-1 MTKIQKPV
+1 M
-9 TILPMSAKD
+9 LAKD

-34 KYDDALEL
+34 RYDDALRL
-42 YKEIAEVSHDPD
+42 YEEIVEVSHDPD

-68 IQRAIEYYTK
+68 IQKAIDYYTK

-116 YLETGDLDLSLENL
+116 YLETGDLDLALENL

-140 SFIDRAFEL
+140 SFLDRAFEL

-191 NEFYEDDVSKMAEF
+191 HEFYEDDVSKMAEF

-210 VENAPQE
+210 VKKAPGEMLSEVGEEAPTQE
-217 IFSEMEEEKAVS
+217 PVEEISSVEKQIEEKES
-229 PQSMEEIPL
+229 EIPE
-238 ANEVEELESKTPEG
+238 EVG
-252 VESEEKMEFLEEEV
+252 IEEKMEFLEVETGEK
-266 VEEEEK
+266 VEEEK
-272 AEEKAE
+272 QE

-291 EEVAAPEVVEEIE
+291 KEEELKEKEEVPVPSAVEEAKE
-304 EKGAV
+304 SVA
-309 ERAAPEIVVPKE
+309 ERAVPKVEVPKE

-334 AKDEALPYE
+334 VKDGDFPYE
-343 EEKPLELGIE
+343 EENPLELGIE
-353 YLEMGFQEAA
+353 YFEMGFKEAA

-375 TRLRAME
+375 TRLKAME
-382 YLGRAFLEMGEFDF
+382 YLGRALLEMGEFDF

-418 LYYLAQALEFKG
+418 FYYLAQALEFKG
-430 MEKEALEYYES
+430 MEKEALEYYEN
-441 IYLLDAGYKNVKEKI
+441 IYLLDAGFKNVKERI
-456 GKLRRV
+456 RKLRRV